1 MKLIRG
7 KLIFLMFEFESVSL
21 VGISKKKK
29 FLKMQKT
36 VLLKIFNMSETG
48 LGLA

>member
-7 KLIFLMFEFESVSL
+7 KLIFLICLNLKVCLLL
-21 VGISKKKK
+21 VYQKKK